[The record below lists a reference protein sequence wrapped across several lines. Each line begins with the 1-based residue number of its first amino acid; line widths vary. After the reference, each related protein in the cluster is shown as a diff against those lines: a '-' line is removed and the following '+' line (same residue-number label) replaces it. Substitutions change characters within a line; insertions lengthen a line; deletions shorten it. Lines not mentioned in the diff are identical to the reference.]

1 MAKSSKAKNA
11 QKRRRERE
19 KSETANTENRTD
31 SGFSSTE
38 ERESYN
44 ELDAPRDLTAGESQS
59 LIVQSAAQ
67 QDSQSTLPTK
77 KRNSIRTNCFHF
89 HGQLFDL

>member
-1 MAKSSKAKNA
+1 MTFVSKNKNA

-19 KSETANTENRTD
+19 KAETANKENRTD

-44 ELDAPRDLTAGESQS
+44 ELDAPRDLTAGENLGSRENIYRVIII
-59 LIVQSAAQ
+59 L
-67 QDSQSTLPTK
+67 
-77 KRNSIRTNCFHF
+77 FH
-89 HGQLFDL
+89 

>member
-1 MAKSSKAKNA
+1 MTFVSKNKNA

-19 KSETANTENRTD
+19 KAETANKENRTD

-59 LIVQSAAQ
+59 PIVQSAAQ
-67 QDSQSTLPTK
+67 NACSD
-77 KRNSIRTNCFHF
+77 
-89 HGQLFDL
+89 

>member
-67 QDSQSTLPTK
+67 NDSQGILPRK
-77 KRNSIRTNCFHF
+77 KKEIESRRKAC
-89 HGQLFDL
+89 